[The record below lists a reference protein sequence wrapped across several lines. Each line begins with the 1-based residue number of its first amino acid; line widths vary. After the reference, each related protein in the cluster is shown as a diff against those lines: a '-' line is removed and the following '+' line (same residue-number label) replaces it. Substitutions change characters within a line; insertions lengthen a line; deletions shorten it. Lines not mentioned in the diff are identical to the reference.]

1 MFESSTILFFG
12 DILDI
17 FSLFL
22 FKFRFNWKLYLFL
35 PVPLVRYANADTEKL
50 NILKEN
56 KGKCGIYRWINVE
69 NNKSYVGS
77 SIDLRR
83 RLKQYYSLSFL
94 ERPLNNKMLICKS
107 FLKYG
112 YSKFKLEIL
121 EYCNPSDVIKRE
133 QHYIDILNPE
143 YNIKK
148 KSWFKFGL

>member
-1 MFESSTILFFG
+1 
-12 DILDI
+12 
-17 FSLFL
+17 
-22 FKFRFNWKLYLFL
+22 
-35 PVPLVRYANADTEKL
+35 
-50 NILKEN
+50 
-56 KGKCGIYRWINVE
+56 
-69 NNKSYVGS
+69 
-77 SIDLRR
+77 
-83 RLKQYYSLSFL
+83 
-94 ERPLNNKMLICKS
+94 MLICKS